1 MFIDGM
7 CSAAREHGVWVSVG
21 VHEAPMDADERCYN
35 TQLLIDSRGE
45 ICERYRKV
53 CELWLPSH

>member
-1 MFIDGM
+1 M

-53 CELWLPSH
+53 SKLWLPSR